1 MKGIIKPK
9 VHPPNPNSM
18 LTTACIAFAQKFGRY
33 EEDAELWALPAKLSS
48 IMTSTPFLGKLIVR
62 VLVYP
67 PRVLLAIV
75 LKINK

>member
-9 VHPPNPNSM
+9 VHLPNLNLI

-33 EEDAELWALPAKLSS
+33 EEDSELWALPAYLSS

-67 PRVLLAIV
+67 PRGPYGQ
-75 LKINK
+75 